1 MIQAISG
8 LFLTEE
14 TTQKGWDFMMLLDEK
29 LKNLPENPGV
39 YLMRDETDNIIYVGK
54 AISLRN
60 RVRQYFQS
68 SKNHS
73 PKVRAMVANIRD
85 FEYIITDSELEA
97 LILECNLIKK
107 HRPKYNILL
116 KDDKSYPYI
125 KVTMEE
131 DYPRIM
137 LTRDV
142 ARDKNLYYGPYS
154 STKVVRDTIE
164 VIKKLFPI
172 RTCKKNLN
180 NMKKGDRPCLYY
192 YINQCQG
199 PCLGNITKE
208 DYREVIRDVR
218 KFLDGKYEDLMVGL
232 KEKMKEAAAELNF
245 EKAASIRDKIISVEK
260 VMETQKIVSVDM
272 LDQDVIAIALGESES
287 IVQMFFIRNGKLT
300 GSEQFVL
307 NTKNDNDIKEILGSF
322 IKQFYLTSSFIPKE
336 ILLQQSIDEALI
348 IERWLTSR
356 KGNRVYIKTPQRG
369 DKKKLVDMALKNAME
384 ALENL
389 KQKILREEARTIGA
403 SEELMQDLDL
413 PYVPTRI
420 EAFDISNIQGANSVA
435 SMVVFEKGRPSK
447 QDYRRFRIKEIIG
460 PDDYASMS
468 QVITRR
474 FRRGLK
480 EQGEMEAQGRDPNK
494 GKFSRF
500 PDLLL
505 IDGGRGQLNVA
516 AAALREL
523 GIDSIPIISLAEKFD
538 EIYTERMEEPLVIPK
553 NSLGLQL
560 LQRVRDEAHR
570 FALTYHRSLHS
581 KTSIRSILEDIP
593 QIGPGRRRALLKHFG
608 SIEAIREANLE
619 ELSGVGGMNRRAA
632 LSIMEYFGMGNSD

>member
-1 MIQAISG
+1 M
-8 LFLTEE
+8 TEE

-581 KTSIRSILEDIP
+581 KTSIRSI
-593 QIGPGRRRALLKHFG
+593 
-608 SIEAIREANLE
+608 
-619 ELSGVGGMNRRAA
+619 
-632 LSIMEYFGMGNSD
+632 